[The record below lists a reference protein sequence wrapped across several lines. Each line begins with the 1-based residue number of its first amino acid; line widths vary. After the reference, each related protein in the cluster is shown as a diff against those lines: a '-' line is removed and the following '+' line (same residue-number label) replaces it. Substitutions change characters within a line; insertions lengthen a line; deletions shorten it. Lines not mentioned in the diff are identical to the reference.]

1 MRTCAL
7 GCVGMVVVTT
17 AMAAETPLTV
27 DLLRGHPI
35 HHAASGKAG
44 VVMAIAITGQNPT
57 TDHGN
62 PATVDLAGLC
72 DDLRSAA
79 GLALEVERD
88 LLLEV
93 VFVVPYKDM
102 AVEGYYLPTDG
113 ATGPP
118 RLLRGDGVARQ
129 ALEGILAHAGVPP
142 SVLDETGVEHEV
154 SCELDRPVWQIRWED
169 VQSIGDAAP
178 EAVIDR
184 AAARFMALH
193 KRVTRQVAKL
203 AELEKMQL
211 EERSIS
217 PAAASRHRP

>member
-1 MRTCAL
+1 MKLCAL
-7 GCVGMVVVTT
+7 GCLGIVVVAT
-17 AMAAETPLTV
+17 AVAAEAPLRV

-35 HHAASGKAG
+35 HHAASGTAG

-62 PATVDLAGLC
+62 PAAVDLVARC

-79 GLALEVERD
+79 GLALEVEQE
-88 LLLEV
+88 LLLAV
-93 VFVVPYKDM
+93 VFIVPYKDM
-102 AVEGYYLPTDG
+102 AVEGYYLPADDAIGT
-113 ATGPP
+113 A
-118 RLLRGDGVARQ
+118 RLVAGDGVARQ
-129 ALEGILAHAGVPP
+129 VLDGILAHAGVPP

-203 AELEKMQL
+203 AELERL
-211 EERSIS
+211 
-217 PAAASRHRP
+217 